1 MNEVRNILVGFDF
14 GEKVSQLCYYDR
26 REGEPVSLP
35 VKVGTGQYTFPNVLS
50 KKPGE
55 EEWHFGLEVE
65 YFVEQQ
71 DEIPVENLYTLC
83 LKQETVEVD
92 GATWKVGELLGK
104 FIGNALRI
112 LGVPDLVKSI
122 NGLMITTPVLTRPMV
137 ENIRVACREMGF
149 PRNRCFLQDYEE
161 SFYYHTLYQKPEIW
175 SRSVGL
181 FVFDKDEVS
190 YAKLEMDRSTRPVH
204 VGVRRGGHITLHT
217 EYMQRDVDFC
227 QFVTESVGSEVYSS
241 IYLVGEGFERD
252 WAEKS
257 VAELCKH
264 QRRVFYG
271 NNLFSKGACYA
282 AKEKT
287 EERNLKGYLYVG
299 NDLVRENVGMEM
311 TVFGTP
317 AYHPLIVSG
326 VNWYEA
332 MGDCEI
338 ILDDTRELEF
348 VVSDMENTG
357 KVRYSMPLPG
367 LPDRPAKA
375 TRLHIH
381 LEFTAADECRIDVTD
396 MGFGDL
402 YPSSNLTWHETM
414 KSRGAEE

>member
-1 MNEVRNILVGFDF
+1 MVGFDF

-161 SFYYHTLYQKPEIW
+161 NLSHLEEELLEGNMEDFDRKILLSRKELSVLSAYYEQLSDMGETLQQNAARHQTEQEALLFGLFCEKAGRLYDMVQTLKEYSMQLREMHQTQIDIRQNEIMKVLTIVTTLFMPLTLIAGWYGMNFAHMPELTAPGGYGIICVVCLLLIAVEIW
-175 SRSVGL
+175 I
-181 FVFDKDEVS
+181 FK
-190 YAKLEMDRSTRPVH
+190 K
-204 VGVRRGGHITLHT
+204 
-217 EYMQRDVDFC
+217 
-227 QFVTESVGSEVYSS
+227 
-241 IYLVGEGFERD
+241 
-252 WAEKS
+252 
-257 VAELCKH
+257 
-264 QRRVFYG
+264 
-271 NNLFSKGACYA
+271 KGWF
-282 AKEKT
+282 K
-287 EERNLKGYLYVG
+287 
-299 NDLVRENVGMEM
+299 
-311 TVFGTP
+311 
-317 AYHPLIVSG
+317 
-326 VNWYEA
+326 
-332 MGDCEI
+332 
-338 ILDDTRELEF
+338 
-348 VVSDMENTG
+348 
-357 KVRYSMPLPG
+357 
-367 LPDRPAKA
+367 
-375 TRLHIH
+375 
-381 LEFTAADECRIDVTD
+381 
-396 MGFGDL
+396 
-402 YPSSNLTWHETM
+402 
-414 KSRGAEE
+414 

>member
-35 VKVGTGQYTFPNVLS
+35 VKVGTGQYTFPNALS

-55 EEWHFGLEVE
+55 DEWHFGLEVE

-71 DEIPVENLYTLC
+71 DEIAVDNLYTLC
-83 LKQETVEVD
+83 LEQETVEVD

-122 NGLMITTPVLTRPMV
+122 SGLMITTPVLTRPMV
-137 ENIRVACREMGF
+137 ENIRVACQEMGF

-175 SRSVGL
+175 SRNVGL
-181 FVFDKDEVS
+181 FIFDQDAVS
-190 YAKLEMDRSTRPVH
+190 YAKLEMNRSSRPVR
-204 VGVRRGGHITLHT
+204 VGVRRGEHTTLHT
-217 EYMQRDVDFC
+217 EALQRDVDFC
-227 QFVTESVGSEVYSS
+227 QFVMESLENEVYSS
-241 IYLVGEGFERD
+241 IYLVGDGFERE

-311 TVFGTP
+311 TRSRKVFQYV
-317 AYHPLIVSG
+317 A
-326 VNWYEA
+326 
-332 MGDCEI
+332 
-338 ILDDTRELEF
+338 
-348 VVSDMENTG
+348 
-357 KVRYSMPLPG
+357 
-367 LPDRPAKA
+367 A
-375 TRLHIH
+375 TL
-381 LEFTAADECRIDVTD
+381 
-396 MGFGDL
+396 
-402 YPSSNLTWHETM
+402 
-414 KSRGAEE
+414 

>member
-92 GATWKVGELLGK
+92 GVTWKVGELLGK

-190 YAKLEMDRSTRPVH
+190 YAKLEMNRSTRPVH

-241 IYLVGEGFERD
+241 IYLVGEGFVRD
-252 WAEKS
+252 
-257 VAELCKH
+257 
-264 QRRVFYG
+264 
-271 NNLFSKGACYA
+271 
-282 AKEKT
+282 
-287 EERNLKGYLYVG
+287 
-299 NDLVRENVGMEM
+299 
-311 TVFGTP
+311 
-317 AYHPLIVSG
+317 
-326 VNWYEA
+326 
-332 MGDCEI
+332 
-338 ILDDTRELEF
+338 
-348 VVSDMENTG
+348 
-357 KVRYSMPLPG
+357 
-367 LPDRPAKA
+367 
-375 TRLHIH
+375 
-381 LEFTAADECRIDVTD
+381 
-396 MGFGDL
+396 
-402 YPSSNLTWHETM
+402 
-414 KSRGAEE
+414 